1 MNDIDSAV
9 QDQATEANKYRMNI
23 SLNVLKHLGI
33 NLYSNVAAVL
43 TETVANGWDADAEK
57 VEINLNQE
65 SDQIEIS
72 DDGCGMTVDDINKRF
87 LMIGHDRRKAG
98 YTTTPEFTRP
108 VMGRK
113 GLGKLS
119 LFSIARKIRI
129 YTVKDGQKNGFI
141 LDVDKIEATLKSG
154 EDNNYY
160 PEEIPAEDVV
170 ISKGTLIVLSDL
182 VKSRMTSPKV
192 LKKRLARRFTVISDN
207 LNFMVTVNG
216 DKVQVSDRDYSS
228 KIEYLWTLGD
238 QNQLQSFIDS
248 CSNKK
253 RHKAWDGIVDPQQQY
268 IAEGWIGTVET
279 SGQLKDNEIGNING
293 VVLMARGRVVH
304 EDVLGEFNDGRLFTK
319 YVIGE
324 INADFLDLDDE
335 QDIATSSRQSLIED
349 DPRYQQLKAYIQQRL
364 NEIGR
369 VWHDFRNEDGGKQ
382 AEENIGAIKEWL
394 SELRPAPRK
403 AARKLVGHIQGL
415 PIDNES
421 DRKELFK
428 HGIIAF
434 EKMRMKE
441 QLDKLDTL
449 TTFDAEQF
457 KMIFDEVDELEAGY
471 YHEIVTERLS
481 IIKQLEK
488 LKDDNAL
495 EVEMQKHIFQHLW
508 LLDPSW
514 ERATSSE
521 RMEESLKKEFGQ
533 VTSLTEDEAKGRLDI
548 RYQKVSGANVIIELK
563 RQERSVS
570 ASELYNQGSKYH
582 AGWTKCLQDSGQ
594 PSPYVEVIFLVGNH
608 PSERRPGETDQL
620 LSNINGRWFTYR
632 RLIEAAI
639 QCYSDYLKESEKVN
653 RVHKILKKL

>member
-1 MNDIDSAV
+1 MNNMDETIHE
-9 QDQATEANKYRMNI
+9 QEAKASKYEMKL

-57 VEINLNQE
+57 VEINLNKE
-65 SDQIEIS
+65 NDSIEIS
-72 DDGCGMTVDDINKRF
+72 DDGCGMTVDDINQRF

-98 YTTTPEFTRP
+98 YTITQKFERP

-141 LDVDKIEATLKSG
+141 LDVDKIEETLKGG
-154 EDNNYY
+154 EDKTYC
-160 PEEIPAEDVV
+160 PDEISAEDV
-170 ISKGTLIVLSDL
+170 IITKGTLIVLSDL
-182 VKSRMTSPKV
+182 VKSRMTSQKV

-207 LNFMVTVNG
+207 LNFEVTVNG
-216 DKVQVSDRDYSS
+216 DKVQVSDRDYSN

-238 QNQLQSFIDS
+238 HNMLKSVIDG
-248 CSNKK
+248 CSKKK
-253 RHKAWDGIVDPQQQY
+253 RHNHWDGIVDAQLQY

-279 SGQLKDNEIGNING
+279 SGQLKDPEIGNING

-304 EDVLGEFNDGRLFTK
+304 EDILGEFNDGRLFTK

-324 INADFLDLDDE
+324 INADFLDLDDQ

-349 DPRYQQLKAYIQQRL
+349 DPRYLLLKSYIQNKL
-364 NEIGR
+364 NDIGR
-369 VWHDFRNEDGGKQ
+369 VWHDYRNEDGGKQ
-382 AEENIGAIKEWL
+382 AEEQIGAIKEWL
-394 SELRPAPRK
+394 KDLKPAPRK
-403 AARKLVGHIQGL
+403 AARKLIGHIQGL

-434 EKMRMKE
+434 EKIRMKE

-449 TTFDAEQF
+449 TTFDANQF

-471 YHEIVTERLS
+471 YHEIVTERLAV
-481 IIKQLEK
+481 IKQLEK
-488 LKDDNAL
+488 LKDDNTL
-495 EVEMQKHIFQHLW
+495 EVEMQKHIFKHLW

-521 RMEESLKKEFGQ
+521 RMEESLRKEFGE
-533 VTSLTEDEAKGRLDI
+533 VTALIPDEAKGRLDI

-563 RQERSVS
+563 RQGRSVT
-570 ASELYNQGSKYH
+570 ALELYAQGAKYH
-582 AGWTKCLQDSGQ
+582 EGWTKCLQNSGQ
-594 PSPYVEVIFLVGNH
+594 PSPYVEVIFLIGN
-608 PSERRPGETDQL
+608 PPNERRSGEANDL
-620 LSNINGRWFTYR
+620 LAPINGRWFTYR
-632 RLIEAAI
+632 RLIEMAI
-639 QCYSDYLKESEKVN
+639 QSYSEYLEESAKVN
-653 RVHKILKKL
+653 KVQKILNNL